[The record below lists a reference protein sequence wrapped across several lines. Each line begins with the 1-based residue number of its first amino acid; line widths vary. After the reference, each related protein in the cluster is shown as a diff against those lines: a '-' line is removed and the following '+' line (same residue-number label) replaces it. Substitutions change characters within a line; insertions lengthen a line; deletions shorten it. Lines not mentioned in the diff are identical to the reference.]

1 MLSAFARGLLLSP
14 RLAHRLAATSG
25 TPRHFVSPPTAVRSL
40 QVAQAELEH
49 PQKVMTPIDTQRTL
63 PCCRSA
69 GAGSHFSV
77 LVQVPSVLPEASEP
91 FGFRVRY
98 DEVPAKNVRTLT
110 VHVH

>member
-14 RLAHRLAATSG
+14 RLAHRVAATSG
-25 TPRHFVSPPTAVRSL
+25 TPRHFVSPPTALRSL
-40 QVAQAELEH
+40 QVAQAELER
-49 PQKVMTPIDTQRTL
+49 PQKVMTPIDTL

-69 GAGSHFSV
+69 GAGSQSSV
-77 LVQVPSVLPEASEP
+77 LVQVPSVLPEASDP

-98 DEVPAKNVRTLT
+98 DEVPAKNVRTLA